1 MKKTK
6 EICCIV
12 VVGVLLLIQSR
23 QESTVTVDGAEFA
36 MKGGNRR
43 QSKIRLRELPP
54 NFGCVQRVFRAK
66 LPTKNRAMLTARV
79 HIRHVQESYS
89 SQ

>member
-1 MKKTK
+1 MKKQK
-6 EICCIV
+6 KPVALWWLACYFSFS
-12 VVGVLLLIQSR
+12 SR

-66 LPTKNRAMLTARV
+66 LPTKNKAMLTARV

-89 SQ
+89 SR